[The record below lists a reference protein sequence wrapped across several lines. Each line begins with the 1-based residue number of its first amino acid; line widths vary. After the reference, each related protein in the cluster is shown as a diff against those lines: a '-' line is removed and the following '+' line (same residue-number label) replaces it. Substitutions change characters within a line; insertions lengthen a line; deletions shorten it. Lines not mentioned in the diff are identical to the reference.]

1 MYFFTLHALF
11 ASHVKILFFQA
22 SHSHTSMQSAARTAA
37 ATFAF
42 SSRSFLAN
50 NTKGKLPT
58 AYDFKTTSRHNSSKR
73 HHTITTT
80 SKMGKTIL
88 HLDSAM
94 RKTDSA
100 SREITAAIA
109 AKFADA
115 GATVVRRDLLDNT
128 PSIIDETW
136 IGATFTPEEARSEE
150 QKKALAESDALV
162 AEIMAADVLVIG
174 APIYNFSI
182 PGALKVWIDLIA
194 RAGVTFKYTPEGPVG
209 LVEGKKA
216 YVVYSSGG
224 VPMGAAGVDHHTPL
238 MKTFL
243 GFIGITDV
251 TLIGASGTMSGS
263 GPKDAALEEVKKIDA
278 VEVLA

>member
-1 MYFFTLHALF
+1 M
-11 ASHVKILFFQA
+11 
-22 SHSHTSMQSAARTAA
+22 MQSATRTAA

-42 SSRSFLAN
+42 SSRSFLAIT
-50 NTKGKLPT
+50 TKGKLP
-58 AYDFKTTSRHNSSKR
+58 AAHVAGPISRHNSSQR
-73 HHTITTT
+73 HHSITTT

-88 HLDSAM
+88 HLDSSM
-94 RKTDSA
+94 RKTGSA
-100 SREITAAIA
+100 SREITAAIV

-115 GATVVRRDLLDNT
+115 GATVIRRDLLDNT

-136 IGATFTPEEARSEE
+136 VGGTFTPKDARSEE

-162 AEIMAADVLVIG
+162 AEIMEADVIVIG
-174 APIYNFSI
+174 APIYNFGV
-182 PGALKVWIDLIA
+182 PGALKVWIDLVA
-194 RAGVTFKYTPEGPVG
+194 RVNVTFKYTPEGPVG
-209 LVEGKKA
+209 LVQGKKA

-224 VPMGAAGVDHHTPL
+224 VPMGDAVDHHTPY

-251 TLIGASGTMSGS
+251 TLIGASGGA
-263 GPKDAALEEVKKIDA
+263 KEAALEEAKNIDA